1 MRVTRVGPATA
12 VVAAAVLSAIL
23 VATPSAADNFGSEGT
38 VGSDGV
44 KSGVWFTPDATWKVI
59 NRGLTSTYSAAA
71 STVLTNQYAPT
82 TLSLWYTSSGL
93 CGAGGGPFDLCLY
106 DDHYGDN
113 GFSGWNACHLYY
125 SGTHP
130 NQTCGQQWVRVN
142 LTYSP
147 PANFVM
153 CHEIGHSVGL
163 RHTSNPGSCLNINN
177 TSQVLHQH
185 DKDHI
190 NSRY

>member
-1 MRVTRVGPATA
+1 MKASHVRLIMIGI
-12 VVAAAVLSAIL
+12 AAAVLAGLS
-23 VATPSAADNFGSEGT
+23 ATPSSADNFGSEGT
-38 VGSDGV
+38 FGSDGQ
-44 KSGVWFTPDATWKVI
+44 KSGVWFTPDSNWHVI
-59 NRGLTSTYSAAA
+59 NRALTSTYATAA
-71 STVLTNQYAPT
+71 SSVLATQYAPT
-82 TLSLWYTSSGL
+82 RLALTYTSSGL
-93 CGAGGGPFDLCLY
+93 CGTGGGPYDLCLY
-106 DDHYGDN
+106 DDQYGDN
-113 GFSGWNACHLYY
+113 GFSGWNACHLYI

-130 NQTCGQQWVRVN
+130 NQTCGQQWVRIN

-163 RHTSNPGSCLNINN
+163 RHTTSTQSCMNTGN
-177 TSQVLHQH
+177 TSQVLAQH

>member
-1 MRVTRVGPATA
+1 MKRTHAGRTTA
-12 VVAAAVLSAIL
+12 ALVAAVLSAIL
-23 VATPSAADNFGSEGT
+23 VATPSAADNFGSEGDF
-38 VGSDGV
+38 GSDGW
-44 KSGVWFTPDATWKVI
+44 KNGVWFTIDANWQVI
-59 NRGLTSTYSAAA
+59 NRSLTSTYSTAA
-71 STVLTNQYAPT
+71 SNVLATQYAPT
-82 TLSLWYTSSGL
+82 TLLLSYTSSGL
-93 CGAGGGPFDLCLY
+93 CGAGGGPYDLCLY

-113 GFSGWNACHLYY
+113 GFGGWNACHLYFA
-125 SGTHP
+125 GTHP

-163 RHTSNPGSCLNINN
+163 RHTSNPGSCLNTAN
-177 TSQVLHQH
+177 TSQVLHKH